1 MSIKKLLN
9 FLLLEQLSGIFIQ
22 EIFVFDR
29 RIELKFENIKNS
41 KKLGLA
47 LRIIAA
53 VIIIAVIIL
62 KYDELKNIDVRAI
75 VDSSANLA
83 VAAASIL
90 GVYLI
95 KSLTFVVPAS
105 IVYIA
110 VGMAFDP
117 LTAVLINI
125 CGIFLEVT
133 VTYVAGVFLGGNY
146 VLAKLENTKYGEKL
160 LKMQSKNKISAL
172 IAIRFLPVF
181 PIDIVSLLLGAMK
194 TNYLQYIFVSL
205 VGILPRV
212 ILFTLLGDGIY
223 DYIPMDKLMMIA
235 VVAVPAALI
244 AWIVRY
250 AVKKKK

>member
-1 MSIKKLLN
+1 MKKDSIKK
-9 FLLLEQLSGIFIQ
+9 
-22 EIFVFDR
+22 
-29 RIELKFENIKNS
+29 S
-41 KKLGLA
+41 KALGLV
-47 LRIIAA
+47 LRITFAA
-53 VIIIAVIIL
+53 VIIAVIIW

-75 VDSSANLA
+75 VDSSASFA
-83 VAAASIL
+83 AAAASIL

-117 LTAVLINI
+117 LTAVIINV

-133 VTYVAGVFLGGNY
+133 VTYVAGIFLGGNY
-146 VLAKLENTKYGEKL
+146 VLSKLENTKYGEKL
-160 LKMQSKNKISAL
+160 LKMQSKNKLSAL

-205 VGILPRV
+205 IGILPRV
-212 ILFTLLGDGIY
+212 ILFTVLGDGIY
-223 DYIPMDKLMMIA
+223 DYIPMDKLMAIA
-235 VVAVPAALI
+235 VVAVPVGLVV
-244 AWIVRY
+244 WIVRY
-250 AVKKKK
+250 AIKKKKAD

>member
-1 MSIKKLLN
+1 MKKD
-9 FLLLEQLSGIFIQ
+9 S
-22 EIFVFDR
+22 
-29 RIELKFENIKNS
+29 IKNS
-41 KKLGLA
+41 KALGLA
-47 LRIIAA
+47 LRIVFAA
-53 VIIIAVIIL
+53 VIIAVIIW

-75 VDSSANLA
+75 VDSSASFA
-83 VAAASIL
+83 AAAASIL

-117 LTAVLINI
+117 LTAVIINV

-133 VTYVAGVFLGGNY
+133 VTYVAGIFLGGNY
-146 VLAKLENTKYGEKL
+146 VLSKLENTKYGEKL
-160 LKMQSKNKISAL
+160 LKMQSKNKLSAL

-205 VGILPRV
+205 IGILPRV
-212 ILFTLLGDGIY
+212 ILFTVLGDGIY
-223 DYIPMDKLMMIA
+223 DYIPMDKLMAIA
-235 VVAVPAALI
+235 VVAVPVGLI

-250 AVKKKK
+250 ALKKKKQ